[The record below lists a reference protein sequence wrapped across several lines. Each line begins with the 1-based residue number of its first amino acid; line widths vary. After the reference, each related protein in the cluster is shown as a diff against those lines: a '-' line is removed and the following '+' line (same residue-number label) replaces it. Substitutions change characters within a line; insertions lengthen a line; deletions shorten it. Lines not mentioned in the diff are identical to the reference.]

1 MPKGITQEQV
11 NEAADALVAAGENPT
26 VEKIRQALGTG
37 SPNTV
42 TRMLDIWRGTLAQR
56 MQDVLKLPEVPSEV
70 GQAFAEV
77 WRLAVTQAE
86 SIARASLAQEHNA
99 LLATQTSLAQER
111 KIWEIAIAEAQAN
124 VAECI
129 AKLAQ
134 AEVQLTERQALF
146 AQVEAQRADLLT
158 QRDLL
163 QEQVQRLSEE
173 LAHVRAQFAALESVA
188 ASERETAT
196 EHIRVVEDR
205 TSREIDRGRQDLKTL
220 QHQLATTV
228 RDHDKRMARV
238 TAERDTWMAALRTA
252 EKQAALQNGRAD
264 ALERQLSRK
273 KAAAPKTKKRVA
285 SKSK

>member
-11 NEAADALVAAGENPT
+11 NVAADALVAAGDKPT
-26 VEKIRQALGTG
+26 VEKIRAQLGTG

-56 MQDVLKLPEVPSEV
+56 MQDVLKLPEVPSEA

-77 WRLAVTQAE
+77 WRVAVSHAE
-86 SIARASLAQEHNA
+86 ALARASLAQEQNA
-99 LLATQTSLAQER
+99 LLAAQTSLAQER
-111 KIWEIAIAEAQAN
+111 KIWELAIAEAQAN
-124 VAECI
+124 VAECT

-134 AEVQLTERQALF
+134 AEVQWVERQALF
-146 AQVEAQRADLLT
+146 AQVEAQRGDLLT
-158 QRDLL
+158 QRGLL

-196 EHIRVVEDR
+196 AHIRAVEDR

-220 QHQLATTV
+220 QHQLAITV
-228 RDHDKRMARV
+228 RDHDKKMARV
-238 TAERDTWMAALRTA
+238 AAERDTWMATLRTA

-273 KAAAPKTKKRVA
+273 KVDTPKTKKRVA
-285 SKSK
+285 SK

>member
-1 MPKGITQEQV
+1 MPY
-11 NEAADALVAAGENPT
+11 
-26 VEKIRQALGTG
+26 
-37 SPNTV
+37 
-42 TRMLDIWRGTLAQR
+42 
-56 MQDVLKLPEVPSEV
+56 
-70 GQAFAEV
+70 
-77 WRLAVTQAE
+77 
-86 SIARASLAQEHNA
+86 
-99 LLATQTSLAQER
+99 
-111 KIWEIAIAEAQAN
+111 
-124 VAECI
+124 
-129 AKLAQ
+129 
-134 AEVQLTERQALF
+134 
-146 AQVEAQRADLLT
+146 
-158 QRDLL
+158 
-163 QEQVQRLSEE
+163 QRLSEE

-196 EHIRVVEDR
+196 EHIRAVEDR

>member
-11 NEAADALVAAGENPT
+11 NGAADALVATGDKPT
-26 VEKIRQALGTG
+26 VEKIRAQLGTG

-56 MQDVLKLPEVPSEV
+56 MQDVLKLPEAPSEV
-70 GQAFAEV
+70 GQAFVEV

-86 SIARASLAQEHNA
+86 SIARASLAQEQNA

-124 VAECI
+124 VAECT

-134 AEVQLTERQALF
+134 AEMQWAERQALF
-146 AQVEAQRADLLT
+146 AQVEAQRGDLLT
-158 QRDLL
+158 QRGLL

-196 EHIRVVEDR
+196 EHIRAVEDR

>member
-11 NEAADALVAAGENPT
+11 NVAADALVAAGDKPT
-26 VEKIRQALGTG
+26 VEKIRAQLGTG

-56 MQDVLKLPEVPSEV
+56 MQDVLKLPEVPSEA

-77 WRLAVTQAE
+77 WRVAVSHAE
-86 SIARASLAQEHNA
+86 ALARASLAQEQNA
-99 LLATQTSLAQER
+99 LLAAQTSLAQER

-124 VAECI
+124 VAECT

-134 AEVQLTERQALF
+134 AEVQWVERQALF
-146 AQVEAQRADLLT
+146 AQVEAQRGDLLT
-158 QRDLL
+158 QRGLL

-173 LAHVRAQFAALESVA
+173 LAHVRSQFAALESVA

-196 EHIRVVEDR
+196 AHIRAVEDR

-220 QHQLATTV
+220 QHQLAITV
-228 RDHDKRMARV
+228 RDHDKKMARV

-252 EKQAALQNGRAD
+252 EKQAALQHGRAD

-273 KAAAPKTKKRVA
+273 KADAPKTKKRVA
-285 SKSK
+285 SK

>member
-11 NEAADALVAAGENPT
+11 NAAADALVAAGDKPT
-26 VEKIRQALGTG
+26 VEKIRHALGTG

-42 TRMLDIWRGTLAQR
+42 TRMLDTWRGTLAQR
-56 MQDVLKLPEVPSEV
+56 LQEVIMLPDVPPEA

-77 WRLAVTQAE
+77 WRVAVSHAE
-86 SIARASLAQEHNA
+86 SLARALLTQEQNA
-99 LLATQTSLAQER
+99 LLAAQTSLAQER

-124 VAECI
+124 VAECT

-134 AEVQLTERQALF
+134 AEVQWVERQALF
-146 AQVEAQRADLLT
+146 AQVEAQRGDLLT
-158 QRDLL
+158 QRGLL

-173 LAHVRAQFAALESVA
+173 LAHVRSQFASLESVA

-196 EHIRVVEDR
+196 AHIRAVEDR

-220 QHQLATTV
+220 QHQLAITV
-228 RDHDKRMARV
+228 RDHDKKMARV